1 MQHLQMLPTE
11 TETKSPSEQRRKK
24 YKVIKTISICNKDIF
39 ICWISIHVVTR
50 NPCHWKLH
58 FNIYSPCSAEGDCQE
73 VRRLGSAII
82 YMSYINKHK
91 ILVDMQI
98 SFFLDICIIRCND
111 CFVFK
116 LQSNLSIKTFPNT
129 TLFKL

>member
-1 MQHLQMLPTE
+1 M
-11 TETKSPSEQRRKK
+11 
-24 YKVIKTISICNKDIF
+24 
-39 ICWISIHVVTR
+39 VTR

-73 VRRLGSAII
+73 KRRLGSAII

-98 SFFLDICIIRCND
+98 SFFLDLCIIRCND

-129 TLFKL
+129 TLVVTPKFLLYKWLPSQADLLQTVYALLQLFTKITSVKEFKYILK